1 MGSLLLRK
9 LPREPGKNNTSG
21 MFTQNPFTVLNNTSN
36 SSLHAIIIDLDL
48 EVVNIDEQLDVLKL
62 EKLARAA
69 VAEANYKHFI
79 ESQKA
84 RDAPQNEDGVA
95 DLTMEVI
102 SNEQRNCVE
111 YLSM

>member
-1 MGSLLLRK
+1 
-9 LPREPGKNNTSG
+9 

-48 EVVNIDEQLDVLKL
+48 EVVNIDEQLDVFKL

-69 VAEANYKHFI
+69 VVEANYKHFI

-84 RDAPQNEDGVA
+84 RDAPRMKMGLQ
-95 DLTMEVI
+95 I
-102 SNEQRNCVE
+102 
-111 YLSM
+111 